1 MFFNSIVEKHPGEDV
16 LKDSSSRTTK
26 TVRYQLRNTSI
37 LMIWLIFIA
46 VVIETVYSWSLCL
59 LPANLK

>member
-26 TVRYQLRNTSI
+26 TVLYQLRNTSI

-46 VVIETVYSWSLCL
+46 VVIETVYSWS
-59 LPANLK
+59 